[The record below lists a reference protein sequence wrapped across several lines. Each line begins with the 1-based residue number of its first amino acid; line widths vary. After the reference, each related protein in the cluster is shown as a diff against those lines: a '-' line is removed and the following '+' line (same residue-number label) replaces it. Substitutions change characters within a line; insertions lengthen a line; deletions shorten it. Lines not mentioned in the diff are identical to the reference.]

1 VSPAGTLGGFSAVVT
16 GDDLVMAVEGA
27 DGDGVAG
34 VESGDTDLLCDGGDD
49 IIAFHDARVVGVRF
63 QVASG
68 SKGLIPSLQ
77 PFGYFVPPLISDLCV
92 DRGVGDVRMSE
103 VILHDCDVLATVQHS
118 SCATVPQRMEVR
130 FVPLDFRFLAVS
142 FHEDIEHLLG
152 KSVTP
157 AADEDRSSIV
167 TTLLQP
173 GAKRFY
179 LGIRQ

>member
-1 VSPAGTLGGFSAVVT
+1 
-16 GDDLVMAVEGA
+16 
-27 DGDGVAG
+27 
-34 VESGDTDLLCDGGDD
+34 
-49 IIAFHDARVVGVRF
+49 
-63 QVASG
+63 
-68 SKGLIPSLQ
+68 
-77 PFGYFVPPLISDLCV
+77 
-92 DRGVGDVRMSE
+92 VGDLRVNGSVRDVRVSE
-103 VILHDCDVLATVQHS
+103 VILQDCDVLAAVQHS
-118 SCATVPQRMEVR
+118 SCATVRQSMKVR